1 MVIIWYSQAYYEPGN
16 KVSTKMFS
24 SILIGYEFPPLKRLP
39 LDNKVECEVKK
50 EENWSRENLKEQKEN
65 WRTLSSTITQQ

>member
-1 MVIIWYSQAYYEPGN
+1 MVFTGVLGN

-24 SILIGYEFPPLKRLP
+24 SILIGYEFPPHNWLP
-39 LDNKVECEVKK
+39 LDNKIQCEVKK
-50 EENWSRENLKEQKEN
+50 EENWSGENLKEQKEN